1 MGNFNIDFKN
11 ALLDLRQF
19 LATEIAF
26 KMTKNACY
34 FTFKA
39 LFVLKIFRFFSRL
52 FGYVEKRIDQKD
64 KVHKKKLMTSKPGK
78 QIIVIQILPNISR
91 SKGNQTIKLSELIAY
106 NRNIFLEES
115 YIKPD
120 V

>member
-1 MGNFNIDFKN
+1 
-11 ALLDLRQF
+11 
-19 LATEIAF
+19 
-26 KMTKNACY
+26 
-34 FTFKA
+34 
-39 LFVLKIFRFFSRL
+39 
-52 FGYVEKRIDQKD
+52 
-64 KVHKKKLMTSKPGK
+64 MTSKPGK

-91 SKGNQTIKLSELIAY
+91 SKGNQTIKFSELISY